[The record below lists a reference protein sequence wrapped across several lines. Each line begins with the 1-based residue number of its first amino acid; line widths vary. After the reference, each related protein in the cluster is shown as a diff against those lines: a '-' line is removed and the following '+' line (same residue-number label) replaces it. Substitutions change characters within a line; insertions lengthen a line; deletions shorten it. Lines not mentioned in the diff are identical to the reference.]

1 MKKSMIAV
9 GTLLMSVVSLWA
21 DTFYTGSL
29 AGYSQATYT
38 IDGSFGDRITVA
50 VSGDGSTDL
59 DLYAVDGN
67 GNIMIS
73 SQSYG
78 DDEEVTW
85 TVTGGGTFR
94 VILVNR
100 GQWRNDFRLGVR
112 VQ

>member
-9 GTLLMSVVSLWA
+9 GALLMSVVSLWA
-21 DTFYTGSL
+21 DNFYTGSL
-29 AGYSQATYT
+29 AGNSQATYT
-38 IDGSFGDRITVA
+38 IEGTWGEKITVA

-59 DLYAVDGN
+59 DLYALDGN
-67 GNIMIS
+67 GNVMIS

-85 TVTGGGTFR
+85 TVTGTGTFR
-94 VILVNR
+94 VVLVNR

-112 VQ
+112 VR